1 MDVYLWTGDDGLFVP
16 GASVTKPHEAAQRL
30 DAQCTCIQCSAV
42 QGDQIGMISNRLLL
56 LLEQSAP
63 FCPKKS

>member
-42 QGDQIGMISNRLLL
+42 QGDQIRMISNRLLL
-56 LLEQSAP
+56 E
-63 FCPKKS
+63 

>member
-42 QGDQIGMISNRLLL
+42 QGDQIGMISDSNLHPAICALLSSEVL
-56 LLEQSAP
+56 
-63 FCPKKS
+63 K